1 MPSQLERKEVL
12 GPLARQAAELGE
24 GRSLAHTPVGS
35 EHPLAGLGPGITP
48 RLAAP
53 APGRSGGDADGKA
66 DRARDLES
74 AVLRVSAAYTE
85 GRGAEQAVNM
95 LRDKGGEI
103 PLGLRRAEATEKR
116 ARTPAKA
123 AGSGELASF
132 GQGQAP
138 RQQAEPDARQQ
149 AYSAL
154 YPSLYCTGIT
164 NTQEDAR
171 TAAGELLGFADN
183 DHALAAYGAGGPT
196 GMAADART
204 VTHYADLGNLV
215 TVDESGQVVYD
226 AERLEERVSTFGVAG
241 VGAINYP
248 SPLELGRSGAD
259 GLERQMTQNGQ
270 QPDRDQFVSVQA
282 HSGGGQ
288 SAFFTLVELHQRG
301 YTNLSLVG
309 YEMALTPHEREVLE
323 QLGVQVTNLSG
334 HDRGNVS
341 DVGGTIRRTMGGG
354 DNYYDMYMDR
364 TGEGGVFNTSQHSLI
379 PDSGTG
385 EQTAQNMERVQVMM
399 QFSTWLDSQGQHQQW
414 TEANYAAFL
423 RATGYSP
430 SVSPLSS
437 YNLYRGGDGTL
448 QYPPCTIQAPPLP
461 G

>member
-1 MPSQLERKEVL
+1 MPSQLERKELL
-12 GPLARQAAELGE
+12 GPLARQAAELGD
-24 GRSLAHTPVGS
+24 GRSLTRAPVAS
-35 EHPLAGLGPGITP
+35 EHPLAQLGPGIRP
-48 RLAAP
+48 RLPEP
-53 APGRSGGDADGKA
+53 APDRDGEDADTKA

-74 AVLRVSAAYTE
+74 ALLRVSAAYAD
-85 GRGAEQAVNM
+85 GRGAEQAVSM
-95 LRDKGGEI
+95 LQ
-103 PLGLRRAEATEKR
+103 LRRAEAAEKR
-116 ARTPAKA
+116 ARKPATA

-138 RQQAEPDARQQ
+138 GQEAEPDARQQ
-149 AYSAL
+149 AYTAL

-171 TAAGELLGFADN
+171 DAAGELLGFADD

-215 TVDESGQVVYD
+215 TVDESGQVVLD
-226 AERLEERVSTFGVAG
+226 EERLGQRVSTFGVAG
-241 VGAINYP
+241 IGAISYP
-248 SPLELGRSGAD
+248 SPLELGQSGAD
-259 GLERQMTQNGQ
+259 SLERQMAQNGQ
-270 QPDRDQFVSVQA
+270 PPDHDQFVSVQA

-288 SAFFTLVELHQRG
+288 SAFFTLVELHRRG

-354 DNYYDMYMDR
+354 DAYYDMYMDR
-364 TGEGGVFNTSQHSLI
+364 TGEGGAFNTSQHSLI
-379 PDSGTG
+379 PDSGTS

-399 QFSTWLDSQGQHQQW
+399 QFSTWLDSQGLHQQW
-414 TEANYAAFL
+414 TEENYAAFL

-430 SVSPLSS
+430 SISPLSS
-437 YNLYRGGDGTL
+437 YNLYRGEDGTL

-461 G
+461 S